1 MLRMMRHQMLQSIK
15 LYNQLANH
23 KLFNKTINFDLKRIK
38 LVLKKLNH
46 PEKKL
51 KNVINFLGSSGKFTT
66 LHSIKSFIEA
76 NNQTAT
82 AYISPSLKDIKE
94 RFWMGERYLT
104 HQEIKQSIKLI
115 EKVRV
120 PLTIFEVLTVIYIM
134 NASKQNV
141 DYHLVEAGALFAK
154 DSTNVFYFPLAQVVV
169 NINKQHLN
177 FLDKNKKTLD
187 EVIYQKVGFLSN
199 FTRIYVGKQETNVLK
214 KIKKNLIK
222 NRSEIN
228 YSNTWKLI
236 KKNKQYFYQDN
247 KNRIILNSKN
257 IHSKGILDNLCHA
270 IKIALDLKISKRIIK
285 KTIPKITLE
294 GRFHYLNK
302 GKIKNRLHKNEKIL
316 LDGAHAE
323 TDAKNLSNYLKSIK
337 VPKYGIWAMMKN
349 KEPDLFIKK
358 FKNIFKKIITIPIE
372 NEKGTM
378 NTNKLYQIA
387 LKNKLTADKANSFN
401 EALKKISSKKKKLI
415 VCFGSLY
422 NVGNILNKN

>member
-1 MLRMMRHQMLQSIK
+1 MSQSIS
-15 LYNQLANH
+15 LYKQLANH
-23 KLFNKTINFDLKRIK
+23 KLFNKTINFNLTRIK

-66 LHSIKSFIEA
+66 LNSIKSFIEA

-115 EKVRV
+115 EEIKV

-154 DSTNVFYFPLAQVVV
+154 DSTNVFDFPLAQVVV

-199 FTRIYVGKQETNVLK
+199 FTHIYVGRQKPNVLK
-214 KIKKNLIK
+214 KIKRNLKK
-222 NRSEIN
+222 NRSKIN
-228 YSNTWKLI
+228 YSNTWKLV
-236 KKNKQYFYQDN
+236 KKNKKYFYQDDKN
-247 KNRIILNSKN
+247 KIILNSKN
-257 IHSKGILDNLCHA
+257 IHSKGLLENLCHA
-270 IKIALDLKISKRIIK
+270 IKIALDLKINKKVIE
-285 KTIPKITLE
+285 KTIPKIIFE
-294 GRFHYLNK
+294 GRFQYLRS
-302 GKIKNRLHKNEKIL
+302 GKIKNKLNENEKIMI
-316 LDGAHAE
+316 DGAHAE
-323 TDAKNLSNYLKSIK
+323 VDAKNLSDYLKSIK
-337 VPKYGIWAMMKN
+337 IPRYGIWAMMKN
-349 KEPDLFIKK
+349 KEPDLFIKQ

-372 NEKGTM
+372 NEKGAL
-378 NTNKLYQIA
+378 NNNKLYQIA
-387 LKNKLTADKANSFN
+387 LKNNITVNKANNFN
-401 EALKKISSKKKKLI
+401 EALKKISSKEKKLI

-422 NVGNILNKN
+422 NAGNILNKN